1 MTQTTNNIE
10 EDLQLRAKALEH
22 LKKNPDDLSVKF
34 LVRYGLPVFVRN
46 NVKTNAVILIDFKL
60 NDGRTKSFR
69 VENTDIPQEISAF
82 VPHDAIGKSFHLD
95 QSIGNRTVVL
105 VDPSQALE
113 ELKDP
118 IKARKNEKLRAS
130 RYSKDSDEALPAS
143 LKSEPAF
150 ETINLTPGRPEQ
162 TISASSVKD
171 FLRALVLQHQEK
183 TIDTEELIDKVTDN
197 ARSFTKTDWQFLKS
211 EINDPRVIG
220 LADQQ
225 LSIAG

>member
-1 MTQTTNNIE
+1 MSIANNVE
-10 EDLQLRAKALEH
+10 EDLAVRTKALAH
-22 LKKNPDDLSVKF
+22 LTGHPEDLTVKF
-34 LVRYGLPVFVRN
+34 LVRYGLPVFIRN

-60 NDGRTKSFR
+60 ADGRTKSFR

-105 VDPSQALE
+105 VDPTQALE

-118 IKARKNEKLRAS
+118 IKARKHEKLRAS

-150 ETINLTPGRPEQ
+150 ETINLTPGKPEQ
-162 TISASSVKD
+162 TISASEVKD
-171 FLRALVLQHQEK
+171 FLRALVLQHQEN
-183 TIDTEELIDKVTDN
+183 TINTEDFIDKVTDN
-197 ARSFTKTDWQFLKS
+197 ARSFTRSDWQFLKS
-211 EINDPRVIG
+211 EISDPQVQG
-220 LADQQ
+220 LANQQ
-225 LSIAG
+225 LSIAV